1 MTATPPRKRGHKLRW
16 TLIVLGALVLG
27 ALLDLYAPVRA
38 DLRDFDPR
46 ALARLDTAMWRAY
59 DAKKPIPLFFDLA
72 QLMREQFHFPF
83 LRSFQGAFYA
93 ARAGLVFKRSHGAGD
108 YEEVLPD
115 LRAYFGGIRKISK
128 TGFDAYRT
136 AELELQWWIVHRER
150 GLEDQDSLARTV
162 AAAAAELYRVPAAS
176 LEKYGRKRAEAMAI
190 RDYQAGHGC
199 VTEQGLGTDQ
209 RFARR
214 LVA

>member
-16 TLIVLGALVLG
+16 TFIVLGVLVVG

-46 ALARLDTAMWRAY
+46 ALARLDTAMWRAF

-72 QLMREQFHFPF
+72 RLMREQFHFPF
-83 LRSFQGAFYA
+83 LRSFVGAFHA
-93 ARAGLVFKRSHGAGD
+93 AHAGLTFRRSHGAGD

-115 LRAYFGGIRKISK
+115 LRAYFGGSRKISK

-136 AELELQWWIVHRER
+136 AELELQWWVIHRER
-150 GLEDQDSLARTV
+150 GLEDQDLLARTI
-162 AAAAAELYRVPAAS
+162 AMAAAELYRVPAES
-176 LEKYGRKRAEAMAI
+176 L
-190 RDYQAGHGC
+190 
-199 VTEQGLGTDQ
+199 
-209 RFARR
+209 
-214 LVA
+214 